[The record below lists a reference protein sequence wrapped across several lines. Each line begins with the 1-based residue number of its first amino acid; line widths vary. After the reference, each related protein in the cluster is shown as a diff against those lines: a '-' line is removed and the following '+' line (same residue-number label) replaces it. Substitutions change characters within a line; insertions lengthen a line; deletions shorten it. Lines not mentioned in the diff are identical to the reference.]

1 MHSLNKDKFRY
12 YAKILM
18 VVSFTFIIYGSVLL
32 YYNRVNYLDP
42 INDYYAT
49 DDDDN
54 IISIT
59 PSDTNEVVSDEG
71 NDKSSNGNNNYAHH
85 LH

>member
-54 IISIT
+54 IIINFRYYSLNKAIKKISIGFK
-59 PSDTNEVVSDEG
+59 TNI
-71 NDKSSNGNNNYAHH
+71 
-85 LH
+85 